1 MNIKDLK
8 NKIKDLDDNV
18 RVVVLNAGFEEI
30 IEIETIDNVLY
41 IEIIYDY
48 EEME

>member
-18 RVVVLNAGFEEI
+18 RVVVLNAGFEENV
-30 IEIETIDNVLY
+30 EIEEINDILY
-41 IEIIYDY
+41 IEIIYDF

>member
-18 RVVVLNAGFEEI
+18 RVVVLNAGFEENV
-30 IEIETIDNVLY
+30 EIEEINDILY
-41 IEIIYDY
+41 IEIIYDFVF
-48 EEME
+48 

>member
-1 MNIKDLK
+1 MKIKDLK
-8 NKIKDLDDNV
+8 DKIKNLDDNV
-18 RVVVLNAGFEEI
+18 RVVVLNAGFEEN